1 MLTPEIVEL
10 FNEEE
15 MIVIAGG
22 KGIHLPM
29 SLGDIF
35 CGSDIGCTTNNNV
48 AGCGCSYPGG
58 GGYSGGGHGG
68 GSR

>member
-22 KGIHLPM
+22 KGIKLPFG
-29 SLGDIF
+29 LGDIF
-35 CGSDIGCTTNNNV
+35 CGSNISCETNNNV
-48 AGCGCSYPGG
+48 AGCGCSN
-58 GGYSGGGHGG
+58 SATVA
-68 GSR
+68 R